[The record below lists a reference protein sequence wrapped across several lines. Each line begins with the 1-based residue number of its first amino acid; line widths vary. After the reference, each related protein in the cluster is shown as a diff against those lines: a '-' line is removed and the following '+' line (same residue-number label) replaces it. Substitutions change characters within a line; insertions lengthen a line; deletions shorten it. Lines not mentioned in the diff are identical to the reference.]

1 MVLYEFRGRQIC
13 ASSEEF
19 CFKKARGTKRSRP
32 GGEFLAC
39 TLSRDPTRCC
49 SRAGIGRYL
58 VGGPGDVEASVCLG
72 RPSCLRKSDSGKKKG
87 SSFTANFTCAK

>member
-39 TLSRDPTRCC
+39 SLSRDPRV
-49 SRAGIGRYL
+49 AAVGRVL
-58 VGGPGDVEASVCLG
+58 DGTLSGDPG
-72 RPSCLRKSDSGKKKG
+72 
-87 SSFTANFTCAK
+87 T